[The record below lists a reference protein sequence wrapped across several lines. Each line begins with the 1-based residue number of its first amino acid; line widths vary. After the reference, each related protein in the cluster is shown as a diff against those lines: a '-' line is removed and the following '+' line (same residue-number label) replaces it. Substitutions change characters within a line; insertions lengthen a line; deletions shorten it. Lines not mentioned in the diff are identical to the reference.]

1 MSKRL
6 LLVRHGQIEAGY
18 LGRFIGSTDVGLDPT
33 GLAQAAALAARVAR
47 YQPDLCYCSP
57 GRRCRETAAAMHLE
71 LPLHLE
77 VRLHEV
83 DFGEWERQTFEA
95 ISRAHP
101 DLVARWMSFTPE
113 FTFPGG
119 ENLGEFIRRVRGAAE
134 WLRYTD
140 VPTVLAITHGGVI
153 RMMLCQLLGL
163 DLRKYVA
170 FDVGYASLAVID
182 LFEDG
187 GVLAALE
194 RGDMAS
200 HV

>member
-1 MSKRL
+1 MTKRL
-6 LLVRHGQIEAGY
+6 LLARHGQIEAGY
-18 LGRFIGSTDVGLDPT
+18 HNHFIGSTDVGLDAT
-33 GLAQAAALAARVAR
+33 GRAQAAALAARVAR
-47 YQPDLCYCSP
+47 FQPDLCYCSP
-57 GRRCRETAAAMHLE
+57 GRRCRETAAAMQLE

-77 VRLHEV
+77 ERLREV
-83 DFGEWERQTFEA
+83 DFGEWEGRTFDA

-101 DLVARWMSFTPE
+101 ELVARWVSFTPD

-119 ENLGEFIRRVRGAAE
+119 ENLGEFVLRVRGAAE

-187 GVLAALE
+187 GVLSALE
-194 RGDMAS
+194 RGETTP
-200 HV
+200 HL